1 MSMESIRWSLIRT
14 ADSMAS
20 FEMES
25 DQNVVKLKNRQNFS
39 MTSNSRENMKGG
51 ILVNIKVGRQ

>member
-1 MSMESIRWSLIRT
+1 MKMESIRWSLIRT

-25 DQNVVKLKNRQNFS
+25 EQNITTDRGS
-39 MTSNSRENMKGG
+39 
-51 ILVNIKVGRQ
+51 

>member
-1 MSMESIRWSLIRT
+1 MKMERIGWSLIRT

-25 DQNVVKLKNRQNFS
+25 KQNITTDRGS
-39 MTSNSRENMKGG
+39 
-51 ILVNIKVGRQ
+51 